1 MKTRRRRPKTT
12 TLPCRLQALRA
23 ALAQADTD
31 DRRAALAAAVQEE
44 AAARLPLP
52 GRLVRVSPENAR
64 EAKIPAGTYRVKAA
78 DAPEFGI
85 SVLDLVPPDR
95 PDAKPVLVAD
105 HYAVALR
112 VCPRCRAAGL
122 SEELA
127 WDAAR
132 GICGV
137 CCDRDDGADEWVP
150 Y

>member
-1 MKTRRRRPKTT
+1 MKTRRRKAKPL

-23 ALAQADTD
+23 ALAAANTHEPQ
-31 DRRAALAAAVQEE
+31 AALAAAVKEE
-44 AAARLPLP
+44 VTARLPLA

-78 DAPEFGI
+78 DTPEFGI
-85 SVLDLVPPDR
+85 SVLDLVPPDK
-95 PDAKPVLVAD
+95 PDAKPVLCAD

-112 VCPRCRAAGL
+112 CCPRCQAAGL

-127 WDAAR
+127 WNTAR

-137 CCDRDDGADEWVP
+137 CRDREEIGD
-150 Y
+150 